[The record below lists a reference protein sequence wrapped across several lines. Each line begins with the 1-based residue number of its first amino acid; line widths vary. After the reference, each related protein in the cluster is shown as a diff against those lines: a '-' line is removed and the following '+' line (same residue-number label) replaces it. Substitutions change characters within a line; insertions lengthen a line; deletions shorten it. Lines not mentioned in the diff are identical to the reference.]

1 MATRLSDVLRSLPA
15 RLRLEGSGKQAIE
28 TAHHRLM
35 VGGVLFVVAFAVV
48 GLRVVDVTMLKEGH
62 EPRVTQHNRPTGAER
77 DRADIVDRN
86 GELLATS
93 LSTASL
99 YANPK
104 LILDAN
110 DAAAKLAKAL
120 PGGASEK
127 DLARRLASDRSFVWV
142 QRNLS
147 PRQQFAVNRLGIPGL
162 FFQRDERRVYPH
174 GALTAHILGFTDI
187 DNRGLAGIEQSYDDR
202 LRQPENPL
210 QLTIDIRLQHVVRQ
224 ELAAAVEEF
233 RAIGGA
239 ALVLDVAT
247 SEVLALV
254 SLPDFDPNAPGT
266 AESDT
271 RFNRIT
277 LGTYEPGSTFKIFNT
292 AAALDFGVASLR
304 DGYDASKPIQVSRFS
319 ISDYKGQKRW
329 LSVPEIMMYS
339 SNIGSARM
347 GVDLGRE
354 RQRQFLSRLGML
366 KAAQFDL
373 PEVATPLIPN
383 PWRDINVMTVA
394 FGHGISVTPLNVVV
408 GVSAVVNGG
417 ILRPATLIK
426 RPEGTPVP
434 GERVLTQRTSEQ
446 MRALMRLVVER
457 GSGKS
462 ANVPG
467 YAVGGKT
474 GTAEKIV
481 KGRYHRDM
489 RISSFAGAFPMNAP
503 RFVIYAMLDEP
514 KGNKATHGYA
524 TAGWVVAPLVG
535 RLVNQI
541 AAIYGV
547 PPVDENAPEFQ
558 FRDQTL
564 INVAVR

>member
-15 RLRLEGSGKQAIE
+15 RLRLEGSGKQTIE

-35 VGGVLFVVAFAVV
+35 VGGVLFAVAFAVV

-62 EPRVTQHNRPTGAER
+62 EPRVAQHHRHAGPER

-120 PGGASEK
+120 PGSSEK
-127 DLARRLASDRSFVWV
+127 DLARRLVSDRSFVWV

-202 LRQPENPL
+202 LRQPESPL

-233 RAIGGA
+233 NAIGGA
-239 ALVLDVAT
+239 ALVLDVA
-247 SEVLALV
+247 SGEVLALV
-254 SLPDFDPNAPGT
+254 SLPDFDPNAPGA

-292 AAALDFGVASLR
+292 AAALDFGVTSLR
-304 DGYDASKPIQVSRFS
+304 DGYDASKPIQISRFS

-347 GVDLGRE
+347 GMDLGRE

-366 KAAQFDL
+366 KQATFDL
-373 PEVATPLIPN
+373 PEVAAPQIPN

-394 FGHGISVTPLNVVV
+394 FGHGISVTPLNLAV
-408 GVSAVVNGG
+408 GVTAVVNGG
-417 ILRPATLIK
+417 ILRPATLVR
-426 RPEGTPVP
+426 RPDGTLPA
-434 GERVLTQRTSEQ
+434 GERVMTQRTSEQ

-514 KGNKATHGYA
+514 KGNKSTHGYA

-547 PPVDENAPEFQ
+547 PPVDESAPE

>member
-1 MATRLSDVLRSLPA
+1 MATRLSDALRALPA
-15 RLRLEGSGKQAIE
+15 RLRLEGTGMQAME
-28 TAHHRLM
+28 TARHRLM
-35 VGGVLFVVAFAVV
+35 VGGVLFTVAFAVV
-48 GLRVVDVTMLKEGH
+48 ALRVVDVTMLKEGH
-62 EPRVTQHNRPTGAER
+62 EPRVASHHRQTGPER

-110 DAAAKLAKAL
+110 DAAAKLAKVLA
-120 PGGASEK
+120 GTTEK

-202 LRQPENPL
+202 LRQVDNPL

-224 ELAAAVEEF
+224 ELTASIEEF

-239 ALVLDVAT
+239 ALVLDVPT
-247 SEVLALV
+247 GEVLALV
-254 SLPDFDPNAPGT
+254 SLPDFDPNAPGA

-304 DGYDASKPIQVSRFS
+304 DGYDASKPIQISRFT

-329 LSVPEIMMYS
+329 LSLPEIIMYS

-347 GVDLGRE
+347 GIDLGRE
-354 RQRQFLSRLGML
+354 RQRQFLSRVGVL
-366 KAAQFDL
+366 KAAPFDL
-373 PEVATPLIPN
+373 PEVAAPLIPN

-394 FGHGISVTPLNVVV
+394 FGHGISVTPLNLAV
-408 GVSAVVNGG
+408 GVTAVVNGG
-417 ILRPATLIK
+417 ILRPATLVR
-426 RPEGTPVP
+426 RPGDVTSPS
-434 GERVLTQRTSEQ
+434 ERVMTQRTSDQ
-446 MRALMRLVVER
+446 MRTLMRLVVER
-457 GSGKS
+457 GSGKA

-489 RISSFAGAFPMNAP
+489 RISSFVGAFPMHAP

-541 AAIYGV
+541 AAIYGI
-547 PPVDENAPEFQ
+547 PPVDDNAPEF
-558 FRDQTL
+558 RDQML

>member
-15 RLRLEGSGKQAIE
+15 RLRLEGTGKQAIE

-35 VGGVLFVVAFAVV
+35 VGGVLFAVAFAVV
-48 GLRVVDVTMLKEGH
+48 GLRVVDVTMLKEGQ
-62 EPRVTQHNRPTGAER
+62 EPRVASHHQRHAGPER
-77 DRADIVDRN
+77 DRADILDRN

-120 PGGASEK
+120 PGTSEK
-127 DLARRLASDRSFVWV
+127 DVARRLGSDRSFVWV

-187 DNRGLAGIEQSYDDR
+187 DNRGLAGVELSYDDR
-202 LRQPENPL
+202 LRQAENPL

-224 ELAAAVEEF
+224 ELSAAVDEF
-233 RAIGGA
+233 HAIGGA
-239 ALVLDVAT
+239 ALVVDVAT

-254 SLPDFDPNAPGT
+254 SLPDFDPNAPGA

-304 DGYDASKPIQVSRFS
+304 DGYDASKPIQISKFT

-329 LSVPEIMMYS
+329 LSLPEIMMYS

-347 GVDLGRE
+347 GMDLGRE
-354 RQRQFLSRLGML
+354 RQRQFLSRLGLL
-366 KAAQFDL
+366 KAAPFDL
-373 PEVATPLIPN
+373 PEVATPQIPN

-394 FGHGISVTPLNVVV
+394 FGHGISVTPLNLV
-408 GVSAVVNGG
+408 GGVTAVVNGG
-417 ILRPATLIK
+417 ILRPVTLVK
-426 RPEGTPVP
+426 RPGEMPQ

-457 GSGKS
+457 GSGKA

-489 RISSFAGAFPMNAP
+489 RISSFVGAFPMNAP
-503 RFVIYAMLDEP
+503 RFVVYAMLDEP
-514 KGNKATHGYA
+514 KGNKATLGYA

-535 RLVNQI
+535 KLVNQI
-541 AAIYGV
+541 AAIYGI
-547 PPVDENAPEFQ
+547 PPVDENAPEF
-558 FRDQTL
+558 RDRML

>member
-15 RLRLEGSGKQAIE
+15 RLRLEGTGKQAIE

-48 GLRVVDVTMLKEGH
+48 ALRVVDVTMLKEGH
-62 EPRVTQHNRPTGAER
+62 EPRAAAHHQRHAGAER
-77 DRADIVDRN
+77 DRADIVDRS

-120 PGGASEK
+120 PGTSEK
-127 DLARRLASDRSFVWV
+127 DVARRLASDRSFVWIH
-142 QRNLS
+142 RNLS

-202 LRQPENPL
+202 LRQAENPL

-224 ELAAAVEEF
+224 ELAAAVDEF
-233 RAIGGA
+233 NAIGGA
-239 ALVLDVAT
+239 ALVVDVAT

-254 SLPDFDPNAPGT
+254 SLPDFDPNAPGA

-304 DGYDASKPIQVSRFS
+304 DGYDASKPIQISRFT

-329 LSVPEIMMYS
+329 LSLPEIMMYS

-347 GVDLGRE
+347 GMDLGRE
-354 RQRQFLSRLGML
+354 RQRQFLSRLGLL
-366 KAAQFDL
+366 KAAPFDL
-373 PEVATPLIPN
+373 PEVAAPQIPN

-394 FGHGISVTPLNVVV
+394 FGHGISVTPLNLVT
-408 GVSAVVNGG
+408 GVTAVVNGG
-417 ILRPATLIK
+417 ILRPVSLV
-426 RPEGTPVP
+426 RRDVPNP
-434 GERVLTQRTSEQ
+434 GERVMTQRTSEQ
-446 MRALMRLVVER
+446 MRTLMRLVVER
-457 GSGKS
+457 GSGK
-462 ANVPG
+462 AAGVPG

-481 KGRYHRDM
+481 KGRYHKDM
-489 RISSFAGAFPMNAP
+489 RISSFVGAFPMHAP

-514 KGNKATHGYA
+514 KGNKSTHGYA

-535 RLVNQI
+535 KLVNQI
-541 AAIYGV
+541 AAIYGI
-547 PPVDENAPEFQ
+547 PPVDENAPEF
-558 FRDQTL
+558 RDQML

>member
-15 RLRLEGSGKQAIE
+15 RLRLEGTGKQAIE

-35 VGGVLFVVAFAVV
+35 VGGVLFAVAFGVV
-48 GLRVVDVTMLKEGH
+48 GLRVVDVTMLKEGQ
-62 EPRVTQHNRPTGAER
+62 EPRVAAQHHRHMGSER
-77 DRADIVDRN
+77 DRADILDRN

-104 LILDAN
+104 LILDAG

-120 PGGASEK
+120 PGTNEK
-127 DLARRLASDRSFVWV
+127 DMARRLATDRSFVWV

-187 DNRGLAGIEQSYDDR
+187 DNRGLAGLEQSFDDR
-202 LRQPENPL
+202 LRHADNPL

-224 ELAAAVEEF
+224 ELAASIEEF
-233 RAIGGA
+233 NAIGGA
-239 ALVLDVAT
+239 ALVLEVAT
-247 SEVLALV
+247 GEVLALV
-254 SLPDFDPNAPGT
+254 SLPDFDPNAPGA

-292 AAALDFGVASLR
+292 AAALDFGVATLR
-304 DGYDASKPIQVSRFS
+304 DGYDASKPIQISRFT

-329 LSVPEIMMYS
+329 LSLPEIMMYS

-347 GVDLGRE
+347 GMDLGRE
-354 RQRQFLSRLGML
+354 RQRQFLSRVGVL
-366 KAAQFDL
+366 KAASFDL
-373 PEVATPLIPN
+373 PEVAAPQIPN

-394 FGHGISVTPLNVVV
+394 FGHGISVTPLNLAV
-408 GVSAVVNGG
+408 GVTAVVNGG
-417 ILRPATLIK
+417 ILRPATLV
-426 RPEGTPVP
+426 RRETPRP
-434 GERVLTQRTSEQ
+434 GERVMTQRTSEQ

-457 GSGKS
+457 GSGKA

-489 RISSFAGAFPMNAP
+489 RISSFVGAFPMNAP
-503 RFVIYAMLDEP
+503 RFVVYAMLDEP

-535 RLVNQI
+535 KLINQI

-547 PPVDENAPEFQ
+547 PPVDETAPEF
-558 FRDQTL
+558 RDQML

>member
-15 RLRLEGSGKQAIE
+15 RLRLEGTGKQAIE

-35 VGGVLFVVAFAVV
+35 VGGVLFAVAFAVV

-62 EPRVTQHNRPTGAER
+62 EPRVANQHRPAGSER
-77 DRADIVDRN
+77 DRADILDRN

-104 LILDAN
+104 LILDAG

-120 PGGASEK
+120 PGTSEK
-127 DLARRLASDRSFVWV
+127 ELARRLATDRSFVWV

-187 DNRGLAGIEQSYDDR
+187 DNRGLAGLEQSYDER
-202 LRQPENPL
+202 LRHAENPL

-224 ELAAAVEEF
+224 ELAASIDEF

-239 ALVLDVAT
+239 ALVLDVT
-247 SEVLALV
+247 TGEVLALV
-254 SLPDFDPNAPGT
+254 SLPDFDPNAPGA

-292 AAALDFGVASLR
+292 AAVLDFGVATMR
-304 DGYDASKPIQVSRFS
+304 DGYDAAKPIQISRFT

-329 LSVPEIMMYS
+329 LSLPEIMMYS

-347 GVDLGRE
+347 GMDLGRE
-354 RQRQFLSRLGML
+354 RQRQFLSRVGVL
-366 KAAQFDL
+366 KAAPFDL
-373 PEVATPLIPN
+373 PEVAAPQIPN

-394 FGHGISVTPLNVVV
+394 FGHGISVTPLNLAV

-417 ILRPATLIK
+417 ILRPATLV
-426 RPEGTPVP
+426 RRETPTP
-434 GERVLTQRTSEQ
+434 GERVMTQRTSEQ
-446 MRALMRLVVER
+446 MRAMMRLVVER
-457 GSGKS
+457 GSGKA

-481 KGRYHRDM
+481 KGRYHKDM
-489 RISSFAGAFPMNAP
+489 RISSFVGAFPMHAP
-503 RFVIYAMLDEP
+503 RFVVYAMLDEP
-514 KGNKATHGYA
+514 KGNKSTHGYA

-535 RLVNQI
+535 KLVNQI
-541 AAIYGV
+541 AAIYGI
-547 PPVDENAPEFQ
+547 PPVDENAPEF
-558 FRDQTL
+558 RDQML

>member
-1 MATRLSDVLRSLPA
+1 MATRLSDVLRGLPA
-15 RLRLEGSGKQAIE
+15 RLRLEGTAKQSVE

-35 VGGVLFVVAFAVV
+35 VAGVLFAVGFAVV
-48 GLRVVDVTMLKEGH
+48 SLRLVDVTMLKEGH
-62 EPRVTQHNRPTGAER
+62 EPRIAHHNRATGLER
-77 DRADIVDRN
+77 ERADIVDRN

-93 LSTASL
+93 LGTASL

-110 DAAAKLAKAL
+110 DAAAKLAKVL
-120 PGGASEK
+120 PGSGERE
-127 DLARRLASDRSFVWV
+127 LANRLGSDKSFVWV
-142 QRNLS
+142 KRNLS

-187 DNRGLAGIEQSYDDR
+187 DNRGLAGIEQSFDEK
-202 LRQPENPL
+202 LRQSDTPL
-210 QLTIDIRLQHVVRQ
+210 QLSIDIRLQHVVRQ

-239 ALVLDVAT
+239 ALVLDAPT
-247 SEVLALV
+247 GEVLALV
-254 SLPDFDPNAPGT
+254 SLPDFDPNAPGAT
-266 AESDT
+266 DSEA

-277 LGTYEPGSTFKIFNT
+277 LGTYEPGSTFKIFNA
-292 AAALDFGVASLR
+292 AAALDYGVTTMR
-304 DGYDASKPIQVSRFS
+304 DGYDASKPIQISRFT

-329 LSVPEIMMYS
+329 LSLPEIMMHS

-347 GVDLGRE
+347 GIDLGRD

-366 KAAQFDL
+366 KPATFEL
-373 PEVATPLIPN
+373 PEVAAPLAPN
-383 PWRDINVMTVA
+383 PWRDINVMTIA
-394 FGHGISVTPLNVVV
+394 FGHGISVTPLQVAV

-417 ILRPATLIK
+417 ILRPATLMR
-426 RPEGTPVP
+426 RPEGQVPP
-434 GERVLTQRTSEQ
+434 GERVMTTRTSEQ
-446 MRALMRLVVER
+446 VRALMRLVVER
-457 GSGKS
+457 GTAKS

-467 YAVGGKT
+467 YVVGGKT

-489 RISSFAGAFPMNAP
+489 RISSFAGAFPMQAP

-535 RLVNQI
+535 RLVSQI
-541 AAIYGV
+541 AALYGL
-547 PPVDENAPEFQ
+547 PPVDESGPEL
-558 FRDQTL
+558 RDQLL

>member
-1 MATRLSDVLRSLPA
+1 MATRLSDVLRNLPA
-15 RLRLEGSGKQAIE
+15 RLRLEGTAKQSVE

-35 VGGVLFVVAFAVV
+35 VAGVLFAVGFAVV
-48 GLRVVDVTMLKEGH
+48 SLRLVDVTMLKEGH
-62 EPRVTQHNRPTGAER
+62 EPRIAHHNRNTGLER
-77 DRADIVDRN
+77 ERADIVDRN

-93 LSTASL
+93 LGTASL

-104 LILDAN
+104 LIIDAN
-110 DAAAKLAKAL
+110 DAAAKLAKVL
-120 PGGASEK
+120 PGSTERELSNRLGSEK
-127 DLARRLASDRSFVWV
+127 SFVWV
-142 QRNLS
+142 KRNLS

-187 DNRGLAGIEQSYDDR
+187 DNRGLAGIEQSFDER
-202 LRQPENPL
+202 LRQSDTPL
-210 QLTIDIRLQHVVRQ
+210 QLSIDIRLQHVVRQ

-239 ALVLDVAT
+239 ALVLDAP
-247 SEVLALV
+247 SGEVLALV
-254 SLPDFDPNAPGT
+254 SLPDFDPNNPG
-266 AESDT
+266 AADSDT

-277 LGTYEPGSTFKIFNT
+277 LGTYEPGSTFKIFNA
-292 AAALDFGVASLR
+292 AAALDYGVTTMR
-304 DGYDASKPIQVSRFS
+304 DGYDASKPIQISRFT

-329 LSVPEIMMYS
+329 LTLPEIMMHS

-347 GVDLGRE
+347 GIDLGRE

-366 KAAQFDL
+366 KPAQFEL
-373 PEVATPLIPN
+373 PEVAAPLIPN
-383 PWRDINVMTVA
+383 PWRDINVMTIA
-394 FGHGISVTPLNVVV
+394 FGHGISVTPLQVAV
-408 GVSAVVNGG
+408 GVSAVANGG

-426 RPEGTPVP
+426 RPEGMAPP
-434 GERVLTQRTSEQ
+434 GERVMSARTSEQ
-446 MRALMRLVVER
+446 TRALMRLVVER
-457 GSGKS
+457 GTAKS
-462 ANVPG
+462 ANIPG
-467 YAVGGKT
+467 YVVGGKT

-489 RISSFAGAFPMNAP
+489 RISSFAGAFPMHAP

-535 RLVNQI
+535 RLVSQI
-541 AAIYGV
+541 AALYGL
-547 PPVDENAPEFQ
+547 PPVDENGPEL
-558 FRDQTL
+558 RDQLL